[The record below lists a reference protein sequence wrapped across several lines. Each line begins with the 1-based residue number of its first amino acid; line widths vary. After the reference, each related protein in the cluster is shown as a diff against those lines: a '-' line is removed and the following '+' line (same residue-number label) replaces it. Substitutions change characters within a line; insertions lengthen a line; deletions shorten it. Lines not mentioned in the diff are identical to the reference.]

1 MTAEQIA
8 CTGEATYSPED
19 DKLRLYVGRVPRDEY
34 LALRAEGWTSTPKL
48 INPVAS
54 QIRAQL
60 ERTQANKKSLAAETS
75 HLRKK
80 ESK

>member
-1 MTAEQIA
+1 MTTFRTISGA
-8 CTGEATYSPED
+8 D
-19 DKLRLYVGRVPRDEY
+19 W
-34 LALRAEGWTSTPKL
+34 ALSIERARRL